1 MLARIVRRVLLITAA
16 AILFAGSGPYPPDT
30 ADQARRLSDA
40 HAFNATIWLLDAGR
54 ARLEGSSLNTEQYLN
69 VDDGA
74 ELVVRYLDL
83 IGREED
89 LQRQLTMTLAEGGQ
103 GTRESERLM
112 LQLAGLQD
120 EQNALQLVAE
130 EVLQDQAASILEE
143 NGITTAGMVF
153 PPLSF
158 RFSDLPVAL
167 IVSPRDVIRQDA
179 NILLDPATTMEARIQ
194 LEGDVEAELEM
205 SALVVGIGGL
215 GYYPTLVMETT
226 SLNWIAEVIIHEWV
240 HNYLDFRPLG
250 WNYST
255 SAELRT
261 MNETTAN
268 LIGKSM
274 GAALV
279 QMYYPELAPQE
290 APPAA
295 AGDEDGGGV
304 DEVPEFDFRAEMYAT
319 RVTVDRLLEAG
330 QIEAVEAYMETR
342 RQVFVEHGF
351 PIRRLNQAY
360 FAFHGAYADVAGG
373 AAGEDPVGEAV
384 RRLWAESD
392 TPAQFLR
399 TMAWMDSYDDL
410 LAALAD
416 LEQDG
421 GFQP

>member
-1 MLARIVRRVLLITAA
+1 MLIRTVRRVLLITAA
-16 AILFAGSGPYPPDT
+16 ALLLSVSSPYPPDT
-30 ADQARRLSDA
+30 AEQTRRLSDV
-40 HAFNATIWLLDAGR
+40 HAFNATIWLLNAGR
-54 ARLEGSSLNTEQYLN
+54 AKLEGSSLHAEQYLIGDN
-69 VDDGA
+69 GA
-74 ELVVRYLDL
+74 ELVERYLDL
-83 IGREED
+83 IRREED
-89 LQRQLTMTLAEGGQ
+89 LQRLLALALADGGQ
-103 GTRESERLM
+103 GTRESEQLM
-112 LQLAGLQD
+112 LQLAALQD

-130 EVLQDQAASILEE
+130 EVLQDQASFILAEQ
-143 NGITTAGMVF
+143 GITTAGMVF

-167 IVSPRDVIRQDA
+167 IVSPRDVIQQDA
-179 NILLDPATTMEARIQ
+179 NILLDPATPMDTRIR
-194 LEGDVEAELEM
+194 LEGDVEAELGV

-226 SLNWIAEVIIHEWV
+226 SLNWIVEVIIHEWV
-240 HNYLDFRPLG
+240 HNYLDLRPLG

-268 LIGKSM
+268 LIGKSL
-274 GAALV
+274 GAVLIR
-279 QMYYPELAPQE
+279 MYYPGLVPQE
-290 APPAA
+290 AMPAVS
-295 AGDEDGGGV
+295 GDENGSGV
-304 DEVPEFDFRAEMYAT
+304 DEVPVFDFRAEMYAT
-319 RVTVDRLLEAG
+319 RVAVDRLLEAG
-330 QIEAVEAYMETR
+330 QIDAAEAYMETR
-342 RQVFVEHGF
+342 RQVFVENGF

-384 RRLWAESD
+384 RRLWEESE

-410 LAALAD
+410 LAVLGE

-421 GFQP
+421 

>member
-1 MLARIVRRVLLITAA
+1 MLIRIVRRVLLITAA
-16 AILFAGSGPYPPDT
+16 ALLLSVSSPYPPDT
-30 ADQARRLSDA
+30 AGQTRRLSDG

-54 ARLEGSSLNTEQYLN
+54 AKLEGSSLHAEQYLN
-69 VDDGA
+69 ADNGA
-74 ELVVRYLDL
+74 ELVERYLDL
-83 IGREED
+83 IRREED
-89 LQRQLTMTLAEGGQ
+89 LQRRLTFTLAEGGQ
-103 GTRESERLM
+103 DTRESEQLM
-112 LQLAGLQD
+112 LQLAALQD

-130 EVLQDQAASILEE
+130 EVLQDQASSILAEQ
-143 NGITTAGMVF
+143 GITTAGMVF

-167 IVSPRDVIRQDA
+167 IVSPRDVIQQDA
-179 NILLDPATTMEARIQ
+179 NILLDPATPMDTRIR
-194 LEGDVEAELEM
+194 LEGDVEAELGV

-226 SLNWIAEVIIHEWV
+226 SLNWIVEVIIHEWV
-240 HNYLDFRPLG
+240 HNYLDLRPLG

-268 LIGKSM
+268 LIGKSL
-274 GAALV
+274 GAVLIR
-279 QMYYPELAPQE
+279 MYYPGLVPQE
-290 APPAA
+290 AMPAVS
-295 AGDEDGGGV
+295 GDENGSGV
-304 DEVPEFDFRAEMYAT
+304 DEVPVFDFRAEMYAT
-319 RVTVDRLLEAG
+319 RVAVDRLLEAG
-330 QIEAVEAYMETR
+330 QIDAAEAYMETR
-342 RQVFVEHGF
+342 RQVFVENGF

-410 LAALAD
+410 LAVLGE

-421 GFQP
+421 